1 MVLLCWFE
9 LAIEKADP
17 FMVYQKKMQINIIL
31 KRSTPQRVQQKN
43 YSFDIWSWNILAYA
57 I

>member
-17 FMVYQKKMQINIIL
+17 FMVDLKKMQINIIL
-31 KRSTPQRVQQKN
+31 KRSTPQRVRQKN
-43 YSFDIWSWNILAYA
+43 YSFDIWAWNILAYA